1 MNMNHQ
7 LKIFAL
13 ILSLT
18 FVSIPTLD
26 LRADTCDSV
35 VCGDIDGNG
44 IYNIGD
50 YAYIAGF
57 IFGGGPAPA
66 PCRDIDGYDLI
77 TVRDLILSASMLPAS
92 CVTQPKIVAQP
103 TNQMTIWYQRLFSQN
118 QSTSTFP
125 LEFTNSSTGN
135 IRAFDLPLA
144 VRVDGQIPQAI
155 SVSLAGSTWPDQN
168 IAVKIDTAA
177 GTILLSDLSG
187 SVPPGTYTLCYITI
201 EMPFSTSTRYTSFTC
216 TDLGPYMT
224 GVFEPPN
231 SACRYPMF
239 LDDNL
244 NALQPMLRTFCLC
257 GDVNSSGNFS
267 ISDALFIIATI
278 ISGGPLPA
286 IPCLGDANG
295 SGGMSITDAVVLIN
309 YIFFNG
315 PEPHCP

>member
-1 MNMNHQ
+1 MNRQ
-7 LKIFAL
+7 LKLFSL

-35 VCGDIDGNG
+35 VCGDIDGDG
-44 IYNIGD
+44 SYNISD
-50 YAYIAGF
+50 YVYITQF

-77 TVRDLILSASMLPAS
+77 TVRDLILSASMQPAS

-103 TNQMTIWYQRLFSQN
+103 TNQMTIRYQRLFSQN

-125 LEFTNSSTGN
+125 LEFTNSSSSN

-177 GTILLSDLSG
+177 GTILLSDLTG

-201 EMPFSTSTRYTSFTC
+201 EMPFSTSTRYTSFTY

-257 GDVNSSGNFS
+257 GDVNSSGNFT
-267 ISDALFIIATI
+267 ITDAIWLIAMI
-278 ISGGPLPA
+278 FGGGPMPA
-286 IPCLGDANG
+286 TPCLGDANG
-295 SGGMSITDAVVLIN
+295 NGHMSNSDAVYLIS
-309 YIFFNG
+309 YIWLGG

>member
-1 MNMNHQ
+1 MNRQ
-7 LKIFAL
+7 LQLFAL
-13 ILSLT
+13 LLGL
-18 FVSIPTLD
+18 VAAVIPRFA

-35 VCGDIDGNG
+35 VCGDVDGDG
-44 IYNIGD
+44 TYNISD
-50 YAYIAGF
+50 YVYITQF

-77 TVRDLILSASMLPAS
+77 TVRDLILSASMQPAS

-125 LEFTNSSTGN
+125 LEFTNSSTVN

-144 VRVDGQIPQAI
+144 VRVDGQIPLAI

-177 GTILLSDLSG
+177 GTILLSDLTG

-201 EMPFSTSTRYTSFTC
+201 EMPFSTSTRYTSFTY
-216 TDLGPYMT
+216 TDLGPFMT
-224 GVFEPPN
+224 GAFEPPN

-244 NALQPMLRTFCLC
+244 DAIQPNVRNGDCLC
-257 GDVNSSGNFS
+257 GDANNSGHFS
-267 ISDALFIIATI
+267 ISDPVFIIAHVFG
-278 ISGGPLPA
+278 GGPFPLV
-286 IPCLGDANG
+286 PCLADANG
-295 SGGMSITDAVVLIN
+295 SGGASISDAVYLIS
-309 YIFFNG
+309 YVFLGG

>member
-1 MNMNHQ
+1 MNGQ
-7 LKIFAL
+7 LKLFAL
-13 ILSLT
+13 LLSLAMI
-18 FVSIPTLD
+18 SMPSLD

-35 VCGDIDGNG
+35 VCGDIDGDG
-44 IYNIGD
+44 SYNISD
-50 YAYIAGF
+50 YVYIAQF
-57 IFGGGPAPA
+57 LFGNGPTPA
-66 PCRDIDGYDLI
+66 PCRDIDGHDLI
-77 TVRDLILSASMLPAS
+77 TIRDLILGASMQPAN

-103 TNQMTIWYQRLFSQN
+103 TGLMTVWYQRLFSQN

-125 LEFTNSSTGN
+125 LEFTNSSTQN

-177 GTILLSDLSG
+177 GTILLTDLTG

-201 EMPFSTSTRYTSFTC
+201 EMPFSTATRYTSFTY
-216 TDLGPYMT
+216 TELGPHMT

-244 NALQPMLRTFCLC
+244 SAWKPELNGWCLC
-257 GDVNSSGNFS
+257 GDANNSGHFS
-267 ISDALFIIATI
+267 VSDPIFIIACIFAGAPCPT
-278 ISGGPLPA
+278 P
-286 IPCLGDANG
+286 PCLIDANG
-295 SGGMSITDAVVLIN
+295 SGGTSISDAVYLIS
-309 YIFFNG
+309 YIFGGG

>member
-1 MNMNHQ
+1 MNHQ

-44 IYNIGD
+44 FYNISD
-50 YAYIAGF
+50 YVYIAQF
-57 IFGGGPAPA
+57 LFSNGPAPA
-66 PCRDIDGYDLI
+66 PCHDIDGYDLI
-77 TVRDLILSASMLPAS
+77 TIRDLVLGASMQPAS

-125 LEFTNSSTGN
+125 LEFTNTSSIN

-144 VRVDGQIPQAI
+144 VRVDGQIPLSI

-177 GTILLSDLSG
+177 GTILLSDLTG

-201 EMPFSTSTRYTSFTC
+201 EMPFSTSTRYTSFTY

-224 GVFEPPN
+224 GAFEPPN

-244 NALQPMLRTFCLC
+244 NPWKPELRSGCLC
-257 GDVNSSGNFS
+257 GDANGDGLFTVSD
-267 ISDALFIIATI
+267 ISFIIAHI
-278 ISGGPLPA
+278 FGGPFGV
-286 IPCLGDANG
+286 PCLLDANG
-295 SGGMSITDAVVLIN
+295 SGGASISDAVYLIS
-309 YIFFNG
+309 YVFLGG